1 MPTVRTQLVLSGTML
16 EGWRGDRRKLIKLIF
31 DNSARVSGE
40 RIWTEWAKILVGNHG
55 GQLTKCMVEVGLIH
69 IKNKL

>member
-1 MPTVRTQLVLSGTML
+1 MVLSETML
-16 EGWRGDRRKLIKLIF
+16 EGWRGDKRKLIKSIF

-55 GQLTKCMVEVGLIH
+55 GQLTKSMIEVGLIE
-69 IKNKL
+69 KNKL

>member
-1 MPTVRTQLVLSGTML
+1 MI
-16 EGWRGDRRKLIKLIF
+16 KNLIKSIF

-55 GQLTKCMVEVGLIH
+55 GQLTKCMIEVGLIE
-69 IKNKL
+69 KNKL